1 MSDAIEDSALVDE
14 LRNKATRNLAFH
26 KLVKLYQQRVYWLV
40 RRLVVDHD
48 DANDIV
54 QDVFIKVWN
63 NIDQYKGE
71 SELFTWIYRIA
82 SNDCFTFLN
91 KKKKRF
97 FISWQ
102 DTTENLANQLESDAL
117 FDGDEAEMLFKKAV
131 LSLPEK
137 QQLVFNLK
145 YFDELKYSQ
154 IAAITGTSEGA
165 LKASYHHAVKKI
177 EQFITAH

>member
-91 KKKKRF
+91 KKWFSAK
-97 FISWQ
+97 
-102 DTTENLANQLESDAL
+102 
-117 FDGDEAEMLFKKAV
+117 V
-131 LSLPEK
+131 
-137 QQLVFNLK
+137 
-145 YFDELKYSQ
+145 
-154 IAAITGTSEGA
+154 
-165 LKASYHHAVKKI
+165 
-177 EQFITAH
+177 